1 MTYGFNTG
9 FMFKSF
15 IFLIGSKVIDTSGRS
30 DQVFR
35 HVKEG
40 AWAKVGPQRFSSN
53 FCVAFS
59 RLDIL
64 SRAEPVAAS
73 LGTKEPL

>member
-1 MTYGFNTG
+1 
-9 FMFKSF
+9 MFKSF
-15 IFLIGSKVIDTSGRS
+15 IFLIGSKVLIDTSGRS

-35 HVKEG
+35 HVKEWEG
-40 AWAKVGPQRFSSN
+40 VGAKVGPQRFSSN